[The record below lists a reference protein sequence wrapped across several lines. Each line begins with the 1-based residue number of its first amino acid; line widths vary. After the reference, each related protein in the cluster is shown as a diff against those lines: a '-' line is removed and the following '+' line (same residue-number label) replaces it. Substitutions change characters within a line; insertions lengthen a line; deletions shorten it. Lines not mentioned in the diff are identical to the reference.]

1 MSSNTNAFAK
11 GGYMGRYCIINLT
24 NGTTE
29 VVEPGD
35 EFYRKYLGGYGI
47 GAAVITE
54 RQAPGVDALAPE
66 SHFGICTGLLTGTG
80 AFFAGRFMVVGK
92 SPLTGGWGDA
102 NSGGF
107 LSRELKCAGY
117 DAVFFTGAS
126 DKPVWVLITDAGIEI
141 KDAASLW
148 GKDAVETEEAIRAEL
163 GDKKVQIACIGQSGE
178 RLSRIAGV
186 VHDGGRIAARSGLGA
201 VMGSKNLKAVAVRG
215 KKKIP
220 VADPER
226 LKAINAAYMKDFKQ
240 SKLAD
245 RISLR
250 FLNGIVTKLIYF
262 TGLSVPAH
270 PSMVREILK
279 KYGTTG
285 NLVYSFMTGDT
296 PIKNWDGV
304 GYTDYTMSSAAK
316 NSDESILRRQKR
328 KYACQG
334 CPLGCGGIIDIE
346 KGRYAGTQ
354 GHKIEYETVG
364 AFGGMTLV
372 DDPDVLIE
380 LNEMCNRAGIDT
392 ISTGAVCAFAI
403 ECYAHGI
410 LTKEDTGGIELGW
423 GKGEAILRLTEMII
437 TRTGLGDILAD
448 GVKRASEKIGKG
460 AEAYAVHAGGQELPL
475 HDPRNDA
482 GYAIAYQCEPTPG
495 RHTIGCYMHANLFG
509 VKDLF
514 PKVRQALKGAL
525 NEKQRDAYLYAASS
539 MYMQLMNGCGMCL
552 FGRITSA
559 LPLFEYMNA
568 ITGWDLTPD
577 DYYTAGERIL
587 SLRKAFNAREGISPE
602 DQKVHARAIGATPLA
617 SGPNKGVTVDI
628 DALQG
633 YFFQSVGWERSTGKP
648 TPAKMKELGLD
659 QLFGA

>member
-1 MSSNTNAFAK
+1 MNSSKDATAG
-11 GGYMGRYCIINLT
+11 GGYVGKYCIINLST
-24 NGTTE
+24 GVTE
-29 VVEPGD
+29 IVEPGD
-35 EFYRKYLGGYGI
+35 EFYRKYLGGYGL

-54 RQAPGVDALAPE
+54 RQAAGIDALAPE
-66 SHFGICTGLLTGTG
+66 SHFGICSGLLTGTG

-107 LSRELKCAGY
+107 LSRELKSAGY
-117 DAVFFTGAS
+117 DAVFFTGAAP
-126 DKPVWVLITDAGIEI
+126 KPVWVMITETGIEI
-141 KDAASLW
+141 KDAQSLW
-148 GKDAVETEEAIRAEL
+148 GKDAIETEEAIREQL
-163 GDKKVQIACIGQSGE
+163 GDKKVQIACIGEAGE
-178 RLSRIAGV
+178 KLSLIAGV

-220 VADPER
+220 VVDPER
-226 LKAINAAYMKDFKQ
+226 LKEINTAFMKEFKQ

-250 FLNGIVTKLIYF
+250 FLNGPVTKLIYW

-285 NLVYSFMTGDT
+285 NLAFSFMTGDT
-296 PIKNWDGV
+296 PIKNWDGI
-304 GYTDYTMSSAAK
+304 GYKDFTMPGAAK

-364 AFGGMTLV
+364 SFGGLTLV
-372 DDPDVLIE
+372 QDNDILIE

-403 ECYAHGI
+403 ECYEHGI

-423 GKGEAILRLTEMII
+423 GKGEAIVKLTEMII
-437 TRTGLGDILAD
+437 GRKGLGDILAD

-460 AEAYAVHAGGQELPL
+460 SEAYAVHAGGQELPL
-475 HDPRNDA
+475 HDPKHDA

-495 RHTIGCYMHANLFG
+495 RHTIGCYMHADLFG
-509 VKDLF
+509 ARDLF
-514 PKVRQALKGAL
+514 PKMQAVLKTTK
-525 NEKQRDAYLYAASS
+525 NKTQKDAYRYTISS
-539 MYMQLMNGCGMCL
+539 IFMQLMNGCGMCL
-552 FGRITSA
+552 FGRITST
-559 LPLFEYMNA
+559 LPLFEYLNA
-568 ITGWDLTPD
+568 ITGWELTAD
-577 DYYTAGERIL
+577 EYYVAGERIL
-587 SLRKAFNAREGISPE
+587 SMRKAFTAREGVTLN
-602 DQKVHARAIGATPLA
+602 DQKVHGRAVGAKPLTD
-617 SGPNKGVTVDI
+617 GPNKGVSVDI
-628 DALQG
+628 EALQD

-648 TPAKMKELGLD
+648 TASKMKELGLD
-659 QLFGA
+659 QLFG